1 MSRVLECS
9 TLEKEILTKVKR
21 DTKDKK
27 LTLAIIS
34 FNDSKYCEL
43 LIDKCLDLDIYFRHY
58 KLDNSNTKEV
68 IYLIDELNKDNEI
81 TGILLVEPIPKNID
95 KYACYKR
102 IDINKDV
109 DGVNPLNH
117 YYLSINRPRLINS
130 TVLAVIKILE
140 FYNIS
145 LSGKNVTIIGR
156 SYNLSKP
163 LASYLINRD
172 ATVSMCHSK
181 TKDLVSILKN
191 SDIVI
196 SATGVNNL
204 FKSSD
209 LKDECVVIDVGL
221 GDVLIDSDTVSYTP
235 RFKGIG
241 PLSIACILEKLVA
254 TCKDKK

>member
-9 TLEKEILTKVKR
+9 TLEKDILTKVKKDVR
-21 DTKDKK
+21 DKK
-27 LTLAIIS
+27 VTLAIIS
-34 FNDSKYCEL
+34 FNNSKYCEL
-43 LIDKCLDLDIYFRHY
+43 LIDKCIDLDIYFRHY

-68 IYLIDELNKDNEI
+68 ISLIDELNKNSDI

-95 KYACYKR
+95 KYACYER
-102 IDINKDV
+102 IDVNKDI
-109 DGVNPLNH
+109 DGVNPYNQ

-145 LSGKNVTIIGR
+145 LSGKNVTVVGR
-156 SYNLSKP
+156 SYNISRP
-163 LASYLINRD
+163 LVNYLINKD

-181 TKDLVSILKN
+181 TKDLVSNLKN

-209 LKDECVVIDVGL
+209 LKNECVVIDIGL
-221 GDVLIDSDTVSYTP
+221 GDVLIDSDNVSYTP
-235 RFKGIG
+235 KVKGLG
-241 PLSIACILEKLVA
+241 PLSIACLLENLV
-254 TCKDKK
+254 TSCKK

>member
-9 TLEKEILTKVKR
+9 TLEKDILTKVKKDVR
-21 DTKDKK
+21 DKK
-27 LTLAIIS
+27 VTLAIIN
-34 FNDSKYCEL
+34 FNNSKYCEL

-58 KLDNSNTKEV
+58 KLDNSNTREV
-68 IYLIDELNKDNEI
+68 ISLIDELNKDSDI

-95 KYACYKR
+95 KYACYER
-102 IDINKDV
+102 IDVNKDI
-109 DGVNPLNH
+109 DGINPYNQ

-145 LSGKNVTIIGR
+145 LSGKNVTVVGR
-156 SYNLSKP
+156 SYNISRP
-163 LASYLINRD
+163 LVNYLINKD

-181 TKDLVSILKN
+181 TKDLVSNLKN

-209 LKDECVVIDVGL
+209 LKNDSTIIDIGL
-221 GDVLIDSDTVSYTP
+221 GDVLIDSDNVSYTP
-235 RFKGIG
+235 KVKGLG
-241 PLSIACILEKLVA
+241 PLSIACLLENLV
-254 TCKDKK
+254 TSCKK

>member
-9 TLEKEILTKVKR
+9 TLEKEILTKVIR
-21 DTKDKK
+21 DARDKK
-27 LTLAIIS
+27 VTLAIIS
-34 FNDSKYCEL
+34 FNNSKYCEL

-58 KLDNSNTKEV
+58 KLDNSNTREV
-68 IYLIDELNKDNEI
+68 ISLIDELNKDSDI

-95 KYACYKR
+95 KYACYER
-102 IDINKDV
+102 IDVNKDI
-109 DGVNPLNH
+109 DGINPYNQ

-145 LSGKNVTIIGR
+145 LSGKNVTVVGR
-156 SYNLSKP
+156 SYNISRP
-163 LASYLINRD
+163 LVNYLINKD

-181 TKDLVSILKN
+181 TKDLVSNLKN

-209 LKDECVVIDVGL
+209 LKNDSTIIDIGL
-221 GDVLIDSDTVSYTP
+221 GDVLIDSDNVSYTP
-235 RFKGIG
+235 KVKGLG
-241 PLSIACILEKLVA
+241 PLSIACLLENLV
-254 TCKDKK
+254 TSCKR

>member
-9 TLEKEILTKVKR
+9 TLEKEILTKVKKDVR
-21 DTKDKK
+21 DKK
-27 LTLAIIS
+27 VTLAIIS
-34 FNDSKYCEL
+34 FNNSKYCEL

-58 KLDNSNTKEV
+58 KLDNSNTREV
-68 IYLIDELNKDNEI
+68 ISLIDELNKDSDI

-95 KYACYKR
+95 KYACYER
-102 IDINKDV
+102 IDVNKDI
-109 DGVNPLNH
+109 DGINPYNQ

-145 LSGKNVTIIGR
+145 LSGKNVTVVGR
-156 SYNLSKP
+156 SYNLSRP
-163 LASYLINRD
+163 LVNYLINKD

-181 TKDLVSILKN
+181 TKDLVSNLKN

-209 LKDECVVIDVGL
+209 LKNDSTIIDIGL
-221 GDVLIDSDTVSYTP
+221 GDVLIDSDNVSYTP
-235 RFKGIG
+235 KVKGLG
-241 PLSIACILEKLVA
+241 PLSIACLLENLV
-254 TCKDKK
+254 TSCKK

>member
-9 TLEKEILTKVKR
+9 TLEKEILTKVKKDVR
-21 DTKDKK
+21 DKK
-27 LTLAIIS
+27 VTLAIIS
-34 FNDSKYCEL
+34 FNNSKYCEL

-58 KLDNSNTKEV
+58 KLDNSNTREV
-68 IYLIDELNKDNEI
+68 ISLIDELNKDSDI

-95 KYACYKR
+95 KYACYER
-102 IDINKDV
+102 IDVNKDI
-109 DGVNPLNH
+109 DGINPYNQ

-145 LSGKNVTIIGR
+145 LSGKNVTVVGR
-156 SYNLSKP
+156 SYNLSRP
-163 LASYLINRD
+163 LASYLINKD

-181 TKDLVSILKN
+181 TKDLVSNLKN

-209 LKDECVVIDVGL
+209 LKNDSTIIDIGL
-221 GDVLIDSDTVSYTP
+221 GDVLIDSDNVSYTP
-235 RFKGIG
+235 TVKGLG
-241 PLSIACILEKLVA
+241 PLSIACLLENLV
-254 TCKDKK
+254 TSCKK

>member
-9 TLEKEILTKVKR
+9 TLEKEILTKVKKDVR
-21 DTKDKK
+21 DKK
-27 LTLAIIS
+27 VTLVIIS
-34 FNDSKYCEL
+34 FNNSKYCEL

-58 KLDNSNTKEV
+58 KLDNSNTREV
-68 IYLIDELNKDNEI
+68 ISLIDELNKDSDI

-95 KYACYKR
+95 KYACYER
-102 IDINKDV
+102 IDVNKDI
-109 DGVNPLNH
+109 DGINPYNQ

-145 LSGKNVTIIGR
+145 LSGKNVTVVGR
-156 SYNLSKP
+156 SYNISRP
-163 LASYLINRD
+163 LVNYLINKD

-181 TKDLVSILKN
+181 TKDLVSNLKN

-209 LKDECVVIDVGL
+209 LKNDSTIIDIGL
-221 GDVLIDSDTVSYTP
+221 GDVLIDSDNVSYTP
-235 RFKGIG
+235 KVKGLG
-241 PLSIACILEKLVA
+241 PLSIACLLENLV
-254 TCKDKK
+254 TSCKK

>member
-9 TLEKEILTKVKR
+9 TLEKEILTKVKKDVR
-21 DTKDKK
+21 DKK
-27 LTLAIIS
+27 VTLAIIS
-34 FNDSKYCEL
+34 FNNSKYCEL

-58 KLDNSNTKEV
+58 KLDNSNTREV
-68 IYLIDELNKDNEI
+68 ISLIDELNKDSDI

-95 KYACYKR
+95 KYACYER
-102 IDINKDV
+102 IDVNKDI
-109 DGVNPLNH
+109 DGVNPYNQ

-145 LSGKNVTIIGR
+145 LSGKNVTVVGR
-156 SYNLSKP
+156 SYNISRP
-163 LASYLINRD
+163 LVNYLINKD

-181 TKDLVSILKN
+181 TKDLVSNLKN

-209 LKDECVVIDVGL
+209 LKNDSTIIDIGL
-221 GDVLIDSDTVSYTP
+221 GDVLIDSDNVSYTP
-235 RFKGIG
+235 KVKGLG
-241 PLSIACILEKLVA
+241 PLSIACLLENLV
-254 TCKDKK
+254 TSCKK

>member
-9 TLEKEILTKVKR
+9 TLEKEILTKVKKDVR
-21 DTKDKK
+21 DKK
-27 LTLAIIS
+27 VTLAIIS
-34 FNDSKYCEL
+34 FNNSKYCEL

-58 KLDNSNTKEV
+58 KLDNSNTREV
-68 IYLIDELNKDNEI
+68 ISLIDELNKDSDI

-95 KYACYKR
+95 KYACYER
-102 IDINKDV
+102 IDVNKDI
-109 DGVNPLNH
+109 DGINPYNQ

-145 LSGKNVTIIGR
+145 LSGKNVTVVGR
-156 SYNLSKP
+156 SYNLSRP
-163 LASYLINRD
+163 LASYLINKD

-181 TKDLVSILKN
+181 TKDLVSNLKN

-209 LKDECVVIDVGL
+209 LKNDSTIIDIGL
-221 GDVLIDSDTVSYTP
+221 GDVLIDSDNVSYTP
-235 RFKGIG
+235 KVKGLG
-241 PLSIACILEKLVA
+241 PLSIACLLENLV
-254 TCKDKK
+254 TSCKK

>member
-9 TLEKEILTKVKR
+9 TLEKEILTKVKKDVR
-21 DTKDKK
+21 DKK
-27 LTLAIIS
+27 VTLAIIS
-34 FNDSKYCEL
+34 FNNSKYCEL

-58 KLDNSNTKEV
+58 KLDNSNTREV
-68 IYLIDELNKDNEI
+68 ISLIDELNKDSDI
-81 TGILLVEPIPKNID
+81 TGILLVEPIPKNIY
-95 KYACYKR
+95 KYACYER
-102 IDINKDV
+102 IDVNKDI
-109 DGVNPLNH
+109 DGVNPYNQ

-145 LSGKNVTIIGR
+145 LSGKNVTVVGR
-156 SYNLSKP
+156 SYNLSRP
-163 LASYLINRD
+163 LASYLINKD

-181 TKDLVSILKN
+181 TKDLVSNLKN

-209 LKDECVVIDVGL
+209 LKNDSTIIDIGL
-221 GDVLIDSDTVSYTP
+221 GDVLIDSDNVSYTP
-235 RFKGIG
+235 KVKGLG
-241 PLSIACILEKLVA
+241 PLSIACLLENLV
-254 TCKDKK
+254 TSCKK

>member
-9 TLEKEILTKVKR
+9 TLEKDILTKVKKDVR
-21 DTKDKK
+21 DKK
-27 LTLAIIS
+27 VTLAIIS
-34 FNDSKYCEL
+34 FNNSKYCEL
-43 LIDKCLDLDIYFRHY
+43 LIDKCIDLDIYFRHY
-58 KLDNSNTKEV
+58 KLDNSNTREV
-68 IYLIDELNKDNEI
+68 ISLIDELNKNSDI

-95 KYACYKR
+95 KYACYER
-102 IDINKDV
+102 IDVNKDI
-109 DGVNPLNH
+109 DGVNPYNQ

-145 LSGKNVTIIGR
+145 LSGKNVTVVGR
-156 SYNLSKP
+156 SYNISRP
-163 LASYLINRD
+163 LVNYLINKD

-181 TKDLVSILKN
+181 TKDLVSNLKN

-209 LKDECVVIDVGL
+209 LKNECVVIDIGL
-221 GDVLIDSDTVSYTP
+221 GDVLIDSDNVSYTP
-235 RFKGIG
+235 KVKGLG
-241 PLSIACILEKLVA
+241 PLSIACLLENLV
-254 TCKDKK
+254 TSCKK